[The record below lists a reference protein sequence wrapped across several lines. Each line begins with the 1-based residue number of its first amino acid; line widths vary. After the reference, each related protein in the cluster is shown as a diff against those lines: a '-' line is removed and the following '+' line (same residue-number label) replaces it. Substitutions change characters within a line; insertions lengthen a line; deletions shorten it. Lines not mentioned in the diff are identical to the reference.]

1 MKFLRDKATTWAP
14 AVVFLVLYFYFGSIY
29 KGFNEPRVLAHMV
42 GDNAFLGVT
51 AIGVTLVIL
60 TGGIDL
66 SVGSIVGL
74 TGILLA
80 WLVSNKGISPPVA
93 VALVMGA
100 GTLIGLVQ
108 GLLIA
113 KFDIAPFLVTLG
125 GLFFARGLALLV
137 SQESIVIDHAAF
149 KSLSMF
155 SLPVGG
161 GAELSVGTIVFL
173 LVAVLAAVM
182 LRSTVFGRTVYAIG
196 GNAQSA
202 RLMGLKVNKTLVGV
216 YTLSGFCAALG
227 GVLFSLYTLSGN
239 AIAATGMELDAIAAT
254 VIGGTLLTG
263 GYGSALG
270 TVVGVMILGVVQSA
284 ITFNGTLSSWWTKIF
299 IGTLL
304 LVFMLLQK
312 AVQRLSGASKASP
325 AG

>member
-1 MKFLRDKATTWAP
+1 MKLLREKATSLAP
-14 AVVFLVLYFYFGSIY
+14 ALVLLVLYLYFGFTY
-29 KGFNEPRVLAHMV
+29 KGFFEPRVLAHMV

-74 TGILLA
+74 SGILMA
-80 WLVSNKGISPPVA
+80 WLVTNKGVPPSA
-93 VALVMGA
+93 ALVVVIGL
-100 GTLIGLVQ
+100 GTLIGLAQ
-108 GLLIA
+108 GFLIA
-113 KFDIAPFLVTLG
+113 KFEIAPFLVTLG
-125 GLFFARGLALLV
+125 GLFFARGLALLI
-137 SQESIVIDHAAF
+137 SRESIQIQDPWF
-149 KSLSMF
+149 KSLGLY
-155 SLPVGG
+155 SLPLPG
-161 GAELSVGTIVFL
+161 GAEATLGTIVFVL
-173 LVAVLAAVM
+173 LVLAATLI
-182 LRSTVFGRTVYAIG
+182 LRFTVFGRTVYAIG

-202 RLMGLKVNKTLVGV
+202 RLMGLKVDRTVLGV
-216 YTLSGFCAALG
+216 YAFSGFCAAVG

-284 ITFNGTLSSWWTKIF
+284 ITFNGTLSSWWTKVF

-304 LVFMLLQK
+304 LVFMLLQRG
-312 AVQRLSGASKASP
+312 VQRLGAGRSATS
-325 AG
+325 

>member
-1 MKFLRDKATTWAP
+1 VKFLRERATSLAP
-14 AVVFLVLYFYFGSIY
+14 ALVFLLLYGYFGVTY
-29 KGFNEPRVLAHMV
+29 KGFTEPRVLAHMV

-51 AIGVTLVIL
+51 AIGLTFVII

-74 TGILLA
+74 SGILLA
-80 WLVSNKGISPPVA
+80 WLVSTKGVPPA
-93 VALVMGA
+93 AALAIVMA
-100 GTLIGLVQ
+100 LGTLIGLAQ

-125 GLFFARGLALLV
+125 GLFFARGLALMV
-137 SQESIVIDHAAF
+137 SRESIVIKDDMF
-149 KSLSMF
+149 KNLGMF

-161 GAELSVGTIVFL
+161 GAEASLGTIVFL
-173 LVAVLAAVM
+173 ALAVVAALVLK
-182 LRSTVFGRTVYAIG
+182 STVFGRTVYAIG

-202 RLMGLKVNKTLVGV
+202 RLMGLKVDRTVIGV
-216 YTLSGFCAALG
+216 YAFSGFCAALG

-312 AVQRLSGASKASP
+312 AVQRLGATPGAAKA
-325 AG
+325 G